1 VREREKEKKNTKSA
15 FFRGISIPGRRRRR
29 RSE

>member
-1 VREREKEKKNTKSA
+1 VREREKEKKNTSA